1 MPLSNWKQHRDD
13 VSVIQPI
20 RKIQIGKKKKGVL
33 KNKNVVTGV
42 KATLQKRKC
51 SKSA

>member
-1 MPLSNWKQHRDD
+1 MRLSNWKQYRDD

-33 KNKNVVTGV
+33 ENENAVTAM
-42 KATLQKRKC
+42 KANLQKRKH
-51 SKSA
+51 